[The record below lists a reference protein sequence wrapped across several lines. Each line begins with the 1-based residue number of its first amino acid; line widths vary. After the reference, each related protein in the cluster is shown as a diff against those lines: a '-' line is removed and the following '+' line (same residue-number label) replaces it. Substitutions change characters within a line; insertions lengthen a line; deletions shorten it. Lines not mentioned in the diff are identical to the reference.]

1 MAFIR
6 CGGGVTKSSQVS
18 NLQVEQILKTFHIT
32 WNNPDDINLMGVRII
47 YKADSLPEN
56 ENDGIV
62 AYESD
67 NEIPVDDITI
77 DISVDA
83 NTEVYFRAFAWT
95 YLNATRIYTDT
106 LTGATASLVTVLI
119 KDVIR
124 FTESQDWVVPAGV
137 TVIDV
142 FAVGGGGSGGFG
154 EGEYSGA
161 GGGGGYTKTVK
172 GLSVVPKTV
181 IPITVGAG
189 GERTSATAKTDG
201 GTSSFGDYVVALG
214 GKTAGRLSGADG
226 GSGGGGT
233 SADSG
238 YGASG
243 GSDGSNGSNA
253 YYKGGTGQGT
263 TTRAFEETDGELFA
277 GGGGGG
283 GGYQASGGRGG
294 AGGGGNGTI
303 GSTKAGDG
311 TPNTG
316 GGGGGTGS
324 IDYKLCGKG
333 GSGIVIVRWGY

>member
-6 CGGGVTKSSQVS
+6 CGSGVVKSSQII
-18 NLQVEQILKTFHIT
+18 NLQVEQVLKSFHIT
-32 WNNPDDINLMGVRII
+32 WNNPDDLNLMGVRII

-67 NEIPVDDITI
+67 NAIPVEDITV
-77 DISVDA
+77 DQTVDA
-83 NTEVYFRAFAWT
+83 NTTVYFRAFAWT

-106 LTGATASLVTVLI
+106 LTGATASLTTVLI
-119 KDVIR
+119 KDMIS
-124 FTESQDWVVPAGV
+124 FTESQDLLVPAGV
-137 TVIDV
+137 TVVDV

-154 EGEYSGA
+154 SGEYSGG

-172 GLSVVPKTV
+172 GLSVVPKSV

-189 GERTSATAKTDG
+189 GMRNSNTTSDKTDG
-201 GTSSFGDYVVALG
+201 GTSSFGDYVIALG
-214 GKTAGRLSGADG
+214 GITAGRLSGANG

-233 SADSG
+233 NTD
-238 YGASG
+238 YGDGLRG
-243 GSDGSNGSNA
+243 GSDGADGYDG
-253 YYKGGTGQGT
+253 YYDGGKGQGT

-283 GGYQASGGRGG
+283 GGYGGAGG
-294 AGGGGNGTI
+294 AGGGGTGAGN
-303 GSTKAGDG
+303 SKASDG

-316 GGGGGTGS
+316 GGGGGTLS
-324 IDYKLCGKG
+324 TDYRNCGKG
-333 GSGIVIVRWGY
+333 GSGIVIVRWGYE

>member
-6 CGGGVTKSSQVS
+6 CGGGVVKSSQVS

-32 WNNPDDINLMGVRII
+32 WNNPDDINLMGVRIV
-47 YKADSLPEN
+47 YKTDSLPEN

-95 YLNATRIYTDT
+95 YLNATRIYTDV

-137 TVIDV
+137 SVVDV

-154 EGEYSGA
+154 SGEYSGG

-189 GERTSATAKTDG
+189 GVWTSSSAKTDG

-214 GKTAGRLSGADG
+214 GKTAGRLNGADG

-233 SADSG
+233 ETDYGDGLRGG
-238 YGASG
+238 YDGANGIKGYYDG
-243 GSDGSNGSNA
+243 G
-253 YYKGGTGQGT
+253 KGQGT

-283 GGYQASGGRGG
+283 GGYGG
-294 AGGGGNGTI
+294 AGGNGGGGA
-303 GSTKAGDG
+303 GSGGSKATDG

-316 GGGGGTGS
+316 GGGGGTLS
-324 IDYKLCGKG
+324 PDYKNCGKG
-333 GSGIVIVRWGY
+333 GSGIVIVRWGYE